1 MAFQME
7 PPMIQIKSNDYHD
20 FVFRDGK
27 LVGEFEQMYQKSR
40 EVPWHQDKDI
50 DRIDCRV
57 ALELL
62 ATRGP
67 YGRIIEIG
75 CGLGYLADMISQK
88 LGTNNVLGADI
99 SATAVS
105 KAGELFPRLEFKV
118 LDITCPLNLSD
129 SFDLTVLRGC
139 FWYLFP
145 QIEQVIE
152 NIVKLTKPNGHVMI
166 AQNFPPLTSDF
177 IGKET
182 IPSPDSLLERFKPYY
197 DTVMD
202 IRLDDRQVKGGNDFW
217 LIFLGRKKAL

>member
-75 CGLGYLADMISQK
+75 
-88 LGTNNVLGADI
+88 
-99 SATAVS
+99 
-105 KAGELFPRLEFKV
+105 
-118 LDITCPLNLSD
+118 
-129 SFDLTVLRGC
+129 
-139 FWYLFP
+139 
-145 QIEQVIE
+145 
-152 NIVKLTKPNGHVMI
+152 
-166 AQNFPPLTSDF
+166 
-177 IGKET
+177 
-182 IPSPDSLLERFKPYY
+182 
-197 DTVMD
+197 
-202 IRLDDRQVKGGNDFW
+202 
-217 LIFLGRKKAL
+217 